1 MKRFALLL
9 AAALLTAALAACT
22 PAGPASSVPGASS
35 APSQSASSAP
45 QSTPAPEASSTASSA
60 VSSAMS
66 SVPADPQAAMSRAL
80 EACVSFGPG
89 EAGSS
94 LKAAIAA
101 CALLDSA
108 QELAAPEEDWGAC
121 FDAWYQQ
128 QDAEKQEMFW
138 ENWPGLAADVR
149 SIGQDP
155 AAQAGLL
162 ESAGSPNRHDHYD
175 AQTYE
180 PMLRAVESRQ
190 P

>member
-22 PAGPASSVPGASS
+22 PAGPASGVPGAFG
-35 APSQSASSAP
+35 APSQGASSTP
-45 QSTPAPEASSTASSA
+45 QGTPAPEASDT
-60 VSSAMS
+60 VSSAASGAPSESQTAMR
-66 SVPADPQAAMSRAL
+66 QAL
-80 EACVSFGPG
+80 DACVSFGTG

-94 LKAAIAA
+94 LKTAIAA

-128 QDAEKQEMFW
+128 QEAEKQQLFW
-138 ENWPGLAADVR
+138 ENWPGLAASVR

-155 AAQAGLL
+155 AGQAGLL

-175 AQTYE
+175 AGTYE